1 LPPTAR
7 SRSWGVTPSAAG
19 STPGALSSTP
29 GAPSN
34 SVRRVIAFAPGR
46 ANLIGE
52 HTDYN
57 DGLSLPFA
65 IEQGVRVSAEPH
77 EGDEVIADARDR
89 GEEERFPLTGLKK
102 EPTGEWTDFVRGTIG
117 ELSAAGFELRGA
129 RLEISGDIPE
139 GAGLSS
145 SAAIEVA
152 LCLALLGVAAIPE
165 PEDRV
170 ELARLCSR
178 VENDWVGAHTG
189 LLDQLASLFGEP
201 ERALRI
207 DFRTLAI
214 SPVPLRLGDWKL
226 VTVPSGEQHS
236 LAESG
241 YNERREECERARAML
256 GLGSLRDA
264 RLEDLARLPEPLDRR
279 VRHVI
284 EENARVEAT
293 EGALEREDLVE
304 VGRLLDASHASLRD
318 LYDSS
323 TDAVERTVT
332 RMRDAGAAGARMMGG
347 GFGGD
352 VLALLP
358 PDVPVPADAR
368 PVAPSAGARLL
379 D

>member
-1 LPPTAR
+1 MTAY
-7 SRSWGVTPSAAG
+7 G
-19 STPGALSSTP
+19 SHVL
-29 GAPSN
+29 
-34 SVRRVIAFAPGR
+34 AFAPGR

-65 IEQGVRVSAEPH
+65 IEQGVRVRAERRY
-77 EGDEVIADARDR
+77 ADHVVARAVDR
-89 GEEERFPLTGLKK
+89 GEEATFPLSGG
-102 EPTGEWTDFVRGTIG
+102 EARPTGEWTDFVRGALG

-129 RLEISGDIPE
+129 RLEISGDVPE

-152 LCLALLGVAAIPE
+152 LCLALLAVADIPE

-189 LLDQLASLFGEP
+189 LLDQLASLFGEADH
-201 ERALRI
+201 ALRI
-207 DFRTLAI
+207 DFRTLEVR
-214 SPVPLRLGDWKL
+214 PVPLRLGDWRL
-226 VTVPSGEQHS
+226 VSVPSGDTHS
-236 LAESG
+236 LSDSG
-241 YNERREECERARAML
+241 YNQRREECERARSAL
-256 GLGSLRDA
+256 GLDSLRDA
-264 RLEDLARLPEPLDRR
+264 RLADLDRLPDPLDRR
-279 VRHVI
+279 ARHVI

-293 EGALEREDLVE
+293 AAALERGDLEE

-323 TDAVERTVT
+323 TDAVEATVKGLH
-332 RMRDAGAAGARMMGG
+332 DGGAAGARMMGG

-358 PDVPVPADAR
+358 PGASAPQDAR
-368 PVAPSAGARLL
+368 TVAPSAGARLL
-379 D
+379 DAE